1 MRILFL
7 NPTGQ
12 IGGAEAA
19 LLELLAGLRELQP
32 SWSLR
37 LITASDGPLVARA
50 TALGVKTRVLPF
62 PPTLATIGEWG
73 LRSGYRS
80 RVALAAS
87 CVRAAWPTRRYVR
100 RLRDTV
106 RDLAPDVVHTNGLKM
121 HLLGAWARP
130 QGAAVLWHL
139 HDYTGRRPFSGK
151 LLRRYSHLC
160 SAIVASS
167 TSVADDIARVCDRP
181 RPIYPIW
188 NAVDLNHFSPIG
200 PKLDLDDLSGL
211 PAVAADVVYVGL
223 VATFARWKGHRTF
236 LRALAL
242 VPPSLP
248 VRGYVVGGPVY
259 ETERSQVT
267 LDELRA
273 EASALGLGSRVGFT
287 GFVPDAAPAIRAL
300 DIVVHASTDP
310 EPFGLVIAEAMACGK
325 AVVASE
331 SGGAAQLVTS
341 GVDALVHAP
350 GDARGLAWRI
360 EELASDPALRRR
372 LGHAARATAERC
384 FARRRLA
391 SEFIAVYQAAL
402 RDARGNQLKTMHHE
416 VFDRSA

>member
-19 LLELLAGLRELQP
+19 LLELLAGLRDSQP

-37 LITASDGPLVARA
+37 LLATSDGPLLARA
-50 TALGVKTRVLPF
+50 TALGVRTRVLPF
-62 PPTLATIGEWG
+62 PPALARIGEWG
-73 LRSGYRS
+73 LRDGYVS
-80 RVALAAS
+80 RVALA
-87 CVRAAWPTRRYVR
+87 VRCALAAWPTCRYLHQ
-100 RLRDTV
+100 LRDTM

-130 QGAAVLWHL
+130 QASAVLWHL
-139 HDYTGRRPFSGK
+139 HDYVGRRPLTAK
-151 LLRRYSHLC
+151 LLRRYCRLC
-160 SAIVASS
+160 SAIVANSK
-167 TSVADDIARVCDRP
+167 SVADDVECVCDRSVP
-181 RPIYPIW
+181 VYPIW

-200 PKLDLDDLSGL
+200 LKLDLDDLSGL
-211 PAVAADVVYVGL
+211 PGADDGVVRVGL

-236 LRALAL
+236 LEALAML
-242 VPPSLP
+242 PPSLS

-267 LDELRA
+267 FDELRA
-273 EASALGLGSRVGFT
+273 EAATRGLGSRIGFT
-287 GFVPDAAPAIRAL
+287 GFVPDSAPAIRAL

-310 EPFGLVIAEAMACGK
+310 EPFGLVIAEAMACGT

-331 SGGAAQLVTS
+331 SGGAAELVTS
-341 GVDALVHAP
+341 GIDALVHAP
-350 GDARGLAWRI
+350 GDARGLARRI

-372 LGHAARATAERC
+372 LGHAARATAEHC

-391 SEFIAVYQAAL
+391 SEFVAVYQAAL
-402 RDARGNQLKTMHHE
+402 RHARGQVITTHHE